1 MKTHIDRLWN
11 SSDFLFL
18 TGLAVALFLG
28 SKVTPLLVVAGVL
41 PIPFLLHAL
50 KNRHYHVSIW
60 MLLAPFGI
68 YFAYSL
74 IALFFFTGLEASDPR
89 PVNPSLE
96 SYSIAIA
103 MLAVGLVRSLEIKD
117 LASKFRRLMPWLLV
131 ACFAVLSYMM
141 FAGIRDACRVRG
153 LAPWPFI
160 PALLFSTLTFICL
173 VGWERLGNRERWL
186 RVGLLALSIVV
197 STTYTGSRGV
207 AVAQVGVFGVLLIL
221 SFLPS
226 LSKGIPRWYHLA
238 SAAVAGAVVSALIGF
253 ATDCGPASRFSST
266 FETLGTLTSQLTTAG
281 EETAPTQPLPAQPEP
296 APTTAQIPQAPEPA
310 VAPEPETNQSTEVTK
325 DEAIGH
331 RLAMWKTSVAA
342 IKESPVFGH
351 GSLYLQ
357 KLIHATY
364 GYEHNHNQYLTWLVT
379 GGILQLALG
388 LIFLAIPWFV
398 SKGLSTADRLLL
410 TTGVSLFWGIAMMF
424 DSFLNL
430 KFYTHYFCLLCG
442 VLYAL
447 SNSMQDEA
455 ST

>member
-1 MKTHIDRLWN
+1 MKTHIDRLWQA
-11 SSDFLFL
+11 SDFLFL

-50 KNRHYHVSIW
+50 KNRHFHVSIW
-60 MLLAPFGI
+60 TLLAPFGI

-74 IALFFFTGLEASDPR
+74 FVLFFFTGLEASDPR

-103 MLAVGLVRSLEIKD
+103 MLAVGLVRSLQIKD
-117 LASKFRRLMPWLLV
+117 LASLFRRLMPWLLV

-173 VGWERLGNRERWL
+173 VGWEKLGNRERWL
-186 RVGLLALSIVV
+186 RVGLLALSIIV

-207 AVAQVGVFGVLLIL
+207 AVAQVGIFGVLMLL
-221 SFLPS
+221 SLLPS
-226 LSKGIPRWYHLA
+226 LRESTPRFFHLA
-238 SAAVAGAVVSALIGF
+238 TAAIAGAVVSVLIGL

-266 FETLGTLTSQLTTAG
+266 VETLGRMTSQLIAAN
-281 EETAPTQPLPAQPEP
+281 EEATSPRQVAPTPE
-296 APTTAQIPQAPEPA
+296 AVQIPDNSESAAATPSKP
-310 VAPEPETNQSTEVTK
+310 NQPTEITK
-325 DEAIGH
+325 DESIGL
-331 RLAMWKTSVAA
+331 RLAMWETSIAA

-364 GYEHNHNQYLTWLVT
+364 GFEHNHNQYLTWLVT
-379 GGILQLALG
+379 GGVLQLTLG

-410 TTGVSLFWGIAMMF
+410 TIGVSLFWGIAMMF

>member
-1 MKTHIDRLWN
+1 MKTHIDRLWHA
-11 SSDFLFL
+11 SDILFL

-50 KNRHYHVSIW
+50 KNRHYRVSIW
-60 MLLAPFGI
+60 TLLAPFGT

-74 IALFFFTGLEASDPR
+74 YVLFFFTGLEATDPR

-103 MLAVGLVRSLEIKD
+103 MLAVGLVRSLQFRD
-117 LASKFRRLMPWLLV
+117 LASLFRRLMPWLLV
-131 ACFAVLSYMM
+131 ACFTVLSYMM

-160 PALLFSTLTFICL
+160 PALLFSTITFICL
-173 VGWERLGNRERWL
+173 VGWERLAERERWV

-207 AVAQVGVFGVLLIL
+207 AVAQVGVFGVLALLSIL
-221 SFLPS
+221 HSFRKS
-226 LSKGIPRWYHLA
+226 TPRLYHVA
-238 SAAVAGAVVSALIGF
+238 TAAIVGAVVSALIGL

-266 FETLGTLTSQLTTAG
+266 VETLIRMSSQLTAAY
-281 EETAPTQPLPAQPEP
+281 EENNSPSHGATAPEAVQTSNNSEP
-296 APTTAQIPQAPEPA
+296 AAATSSEP
-310 VAPEPETNQSTEVTK
+310 NQSTEVT
-325 DEAIGH
+325 DDASIGL
-331 RLAMWKTSVAA
+331 RLAMWETSLTA
-342 IKESPVFGH
+342 IQENPVFGH

-357 KLIHATY
+357 KLIHAKY
-364 GYEHNHNQYLTWLVT
+364 GFEHNHNQYLTWLVT
-379 GGILQLALG
+379 GGLLQLVLG

-398 SKGLSTADRLLL
+398 SKGLSTADRILL

-447 SNSMQDEA
+447 SNSMQERA
-455 ST
+455 PT